1 MRRLALPILLVATSS
16 LAADARWGLKWKA
29 PDACIGAADLAQVV
43 ERRLGQAIFGADPQ
57 YRVEGTMVEGTSP
70 RWKARITLVSSAGEV
85 LGTRELTGDDA
96 DCRALDGRIALAM
109 SLTIEPQLQ
118 RRPKPTSA
126 APMLAAESPRVPKDA
141 VLLHLDTE
149 SRDVRLLRF
158 GGTSYGTAYG
168 PKGSS
173 TVTITNFIDECRA
186 PCDEVIERADDRFF
200 IGGSNVTMTSE
211 IILADHRQ
219 KDGSADFKV
228 KAGNASGHF
237 LGLFSFMG
245 GLTTAVLGVTFAAIG
260 AASAGRSSA
269 DCRDYGIGCS
279 SSFGS
284 GFVIGGI
291 VTTVVGLAL
300 TAIGIPVWLN
310 NRTTVTFEDGSVTH

>member
-1 MRRLALPILLVATSS
+1 MRRLALPVVLFATSS

-43 ERRLGQAIFGADPQ
+43 EQRLGQAIFGSDPQ

-70 RWKARITLVSSAGEV
+70 RWKARMTLVSSAGEV

-118 RRPKPTSA
+118 RQ
-126 APMLAAESPRVPKDA
+126 APLAQVQPRLVGSSLPKDA
-141 VLLHLDTE
+141 AFLHMESD
-149 SRDVRLLRF
+149 SRDARLLRF
-158 GGTSYGTAYG
+158 GGTAYGTGYG
-168 PKGSS
+168 PRGPT

-200 IGGSNVTMTSE
+200 IGGSGVTMTSE
-211 IILADHRQ
+211 IILADYRQ
-219 KDGSADFKV
+219 KNGRVDLKV
-228 KAGNASGHF
+228 KAGSASGHF

-260 AASAGRSSA
+260 SASAGSSSA
-269 DCRDYGIGCS
+269 DCRAYGIGCS

-291 VTTVVGLAL
+291 VTTVVGVAL

-310 NRTTVTFEDGSVTH
+310 NRTTVTFDDGTVLQ